1 MVTRTIEV
9 SDETLARVRLLQSAW
24 QTSAD
29 AVIDR
34 LLNAFMQVDAAV
46 PEPGRLDVHAT
57 YEGKLVKGSFDVRT
71 RYLTITEGPLTGQ
84 SFKSPSGAA
93 MALVRHLNPEV
104 HNNRN
109 GWTFWTIT
117 DTGHPLQTV
126 RSDGP
131 RRFT

>member
-1 MVTRTIEV
+1 MANTRTIEV

-24 QTSAD
+24 QASAD

-34 LLNAFMQVDAAV
+34 LLNAFMQFDAA
-46 PEPGRLDVHAT
+46 EPDRLEVHAT
-57 YEGKLVKGSFDVRT
+57 YDGNLVKGSFDVRT
-71 RYLTITEGPLTGQ
+71 RHLTITEGPLAGQ

-117 DTGHPLQTV
+117 GTGHPLQTV